1 MIREMLSSTPVM
13 LGLTVGVYL
22 LAVWIRTRSKIMLL
36 NPMLISVPVIVAF
49 LLLFDIPAQH
59 YIQCN
64 SMISFM
70 LGPSVVALGL
80 TMYEQRN
87 TIREYLL
94 PIMSAVVV
102 GSTVG
107 VASVYLLCR
116 WFRLDEV
123 FLLALEPKSVTV
135 PIAMEVAK
143 GIGGNTAITAISV
156 ALCGLF
162 GGIFGPLILKLL
174 HIKNPIAVGAAMG
187 SASHGIGTARAIELG
202 ALEGAVSG
210 LCIALMGVATAVLV
224 PLFNAVIVAP
234 HL

>member
-1 MIREMLSSTPVM
+1 MIHEMLMSTPV
-13 LGLTVGVYL
+13 LLALTVGAYL
-22 LAVWIRTRSKIMLL
+22 LGVWVRTRSKLTLL
-36 NPMLISVPVIVAF
+36 NPMLISAPTIIAILWIF
-49 LLLFDIPAQH
+49 KIPAQH
-59 YIQCN
+59 YIDANQ
-64 SMISFM
+64 MISFM
-70 LGPSVVALGL
+70 LGPCVVALGL

-94 PIMSAVVV
+94 PILSAVVV
-102 GSTVG
+102 GSIVG
-107 VASVYLLCR
+107 VGSVWMLCH
-116 WFRLDEV
+116 WMRLDDL

-135 PIAMEVAK
+135 PIAMEVSK

-162 GGIFGPLILKLL
+162 GGILGPIILKVL

-187 SASHGIGTARAIELG
+187 SASHGIGTARALELG

-224 PLFNAVIVAP
+224 PIFNAIIR
-234 HL
+234 

>member
-36 NPMLISVPVIVAF
+36 NPMLISVPVIVTF

-94 PIMSAVVV
+94 PILSAVVV

-224 PLFNAVIVAP
+224 PLFNTVIVAP